1 MKRLGLTMPRYDGR
15 VSSLF
20 EEEEELP
27 PTWVDGS
34 EVFHT
39 TEKCQRLQA
48 IPRNRR
54 VSGKPGVKLRLCFN
68 CEDIVRTKRSG

>member
-1 MKRLGLTMPRYDGR
+1 MMKRVT
-15 VSSLF
+15 SLF
-20 EEEEELP
+20 GEHNLLP
-27 PTWVDGS
+27 PTWVEGS
-34 EVFHT
+34 NVFHT

-68 CEDIVRTKRSG
+68 CEDITSAKRSG

>member
-1 MKRLGLTMPRYDGR
+1 MPSYDER

-20 EEEEELP
+20 DEDKELP
-27 PTWVDGS
+27 PTCVEGS
-34 EVFHT
+34 DVFHT

-68 CEDIVRTKRSG
+68 CEDIARTKRSG